1 MRKIQEQVPR
11 GSSLVVGEDSLHDD
25 DDDGEGGV
33 EVVDIEYPMVGVGV
47 HSDVDHHDVD
57 GNYKVHQDNH
67 WSNAFGRSQ

>member
-47 HSDVDHHDVD
+47 HSDVHHDDD